1 MAKISNII
9 QRNVVENYL
18 AERPK
23 GEAPPYRR
31 KSPVVD
37 QETGLIL
44 VREILRRMNY
54 DWSRNRKVFV
64 AAKKAC
70 KSGKLGRFIEANND
84 WYANRLEV
92 ETWLESYEWRSG
104 HRKVQ
109 MVEASELPPA
119 KKMVKK
125 ISHT

>member
-1 MAKISNII
+1 MAKISNTI
-9 QRNVVENYL
+9 QRSVVEKYL
-18 AERPK
+18 EERQK

-31 KSPVVD
+31 NAPRNY
-37 QETGLIL
+37 EGLTL
-44 VREILRRMNY
+44 VREILRQMNY
-54 DWSRNRKVFV
+54 DWSLNRKVFV

-70 KSGKLGRFIEANND
+70 KAGRLGKFVESCGD
-84 WYANRLEV
+84 WYTNRTEV
-92 ETWLESYEWRSG
+92 ETWLDSYEWRSG

-109 MVEASELPPA
+109 MLPKSELPPA

>member
-23 GEAPPYRR
+23 REAPPYRR
-31 KSPVVD
+31 NAPKTH
-37 QETGLIL
+37 EGLTL
-44 VREILRRMNY
+44 VREILRVMNY

-70 KSGKLGRFIEANND
+70 KAGKLGKFIESCGD
-84 WYANRLEV
+84 WYANRTEV
-92 ETWLESYEWRSG
+92 ETWLDSYEWRSG
-104 HRKVQ
+104 HRKIQ
-109 MVEASELPPA
+109 MVEKNELPPA